1 MRTRPRLLPVEAAVS
16 TFAPWSSKM
25 TSGIYAA
32 GSPFQSCSRGC
43 ARAAGCD
50 GVRPVG
56 FPCDTTTIDGQQAV
70 VLRSCKTGIAPPAHG
85 ADVTWTSD
93 DLPPDFRGGWG
104 GVLVLGH
111 APINTAANLP
121 AIEGVPPT
129 AFRNVYGGD
138 DPDDSSGTLRYVP
151 IRHRG
156 TIVGGTRYFLCVT
169 SYHPRNIN
177 RRDGNGAPVSRV
189 RVVVCS

>member
-1 MRTRPRLLPVEAAVS
+1 MPGAPTAVGDVRRFLFGEFGRCSCSIVIGLLPGPRRRRDLDERRPAARL
-16 TFAPWSSKM
+16 
-25 TSGIYAA
+25 SG
-32 GSPFQSCSRGC
+32 
-43 ARAAGCD
+43 
-50 GVRPVG
+50 
-56 FPCDTTTIDGQQAV
+56 
-70 VLRSCKTGIAPPAHG
+70 
-85 ADVTWTSD
+85 W
-93 DLPPDFRGGWG
+93 WG

-111 APINTAANLP
+111 APINTAAGLH

-129 AFRNVYGGD
+129 VFRNVHGGN
-138 DPDDSSGTLRYVP
+138 DPDDSSGTLRYVS

-156 TIVGGTRYFLCVT
+156 TIVRGARYFMCVT

>member
-1 MRTRPRLLPVEAAVS
+1 M
-16 TFAPWSSKM
+16 
-25 TSGIYAA
+25 
-32 GSPFQSCSRGC
+32 
-43 ARAAGCD
+43 
-50 GVRPVG
+50 
-56 FPCDTTTIDGQQAV
+56 
-70 VLRSCKTGIAPPAHG
+70 
-85 ADVTWTSD
+85 TWTSD

-111 APINTAANLP
+111 APINTTADLP

-138 DPDDSSGTLRYVP
+138 DPDDSSGTLRYVS

-156 TIVGGTRYFLCVT
+156 TIVRGARYFLCVT